1 MDHWLIKYCKWFN
14 SYIWNG
20 SFLFPNTDIL
30 SYEKNKLL
38 KKKFI
43 DAANEDLGPSTH
55 NCKCLFERRAWGCT
69 KII

>member
-1 MDHWLIKYCKWFN
+1 MIQFLYLKWKL
-14 SYIWNG
+14 
-20 SFLFPNTDIL
+20 LFPNTDIL

-55 NCKCLFERRAWGCT
+55 NCKCLFERRA
-69 KII
+69 